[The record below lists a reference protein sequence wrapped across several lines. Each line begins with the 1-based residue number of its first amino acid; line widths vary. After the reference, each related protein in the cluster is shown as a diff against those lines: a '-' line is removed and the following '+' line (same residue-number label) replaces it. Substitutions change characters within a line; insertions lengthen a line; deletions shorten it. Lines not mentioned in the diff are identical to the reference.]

1 MNLQVSSSP
10 HLRDNSRTSRIMLD
24 VIIAL
29 VPALLAAVYFFG
41 LRVIL
46 VVAATVGSSVLFEYL
61 SRKAMKRDNTI
72 NDLSAVVTG
81 ILIAFSISPATPLW
95 MCVVGSFI
103 AIVVVKQMF
112 GGLGNNF
119 VNPAITARI
128 IMAVSFPVQ
137 MGTWK
142 LLEPADRLFGSIAD
156 SFTGADLVTT
166 ATPLYL
172 ASSGAQN
179 LPSYLDLFI
188 GNSSGCIGEVSVLA
202 VLLGGAYLLARRV
215 IKIWIPL
222 SFIAAAMLVVFIAGG
237 DVLYHLLSGGLMLG
251 AFFFATDYVTS
262 PFTNK
267 GKVIFGIGCGLITG
281 LIRMYGG
288 MPEGVAFSILLMN
301 ILTPH
306 IDNLTIPV
314 PFGGGKKSEKQKA

>member
-10 HLRDNSRTSRIMLD
+10 HMRDKSRTSRIMLD

-41 LRVIL
+41 LRVLL
-46 VVAATVGSSVLFEYL
+46 VVAVTVGSSVIFEYL
-61 SRKAMKRDNTI
+61 CRRIMKRENTI
-72 NDLSAVVTG
+72 SDLSAVVTG
-81 ILIAFSISPATPLW
+81 MLIAFSISPATPLW

-142 LLEPADRLFGSIAD
+142 LLEPADRLFGNVANSL
-156 SFTGADLVTT
+156 TGADLVTT

-179 LPSYLDLFI
+179 LPSYLDLFFGSI
-188 GNSSGCIGEVSVLA
+188 SGCIGEVSVLA
-202 VLLGGAYLLARRV
+202 LLLGGAYLLARRV

-222 SFIAAAMLVVFIAGG
+222 SFIASAMFVVLISGG
-237 DVLYHLLSGGLMLG
+237 DVLYQLLSGGLMLG
-251 AFFFATDYVTS
+251 AFFIATDYVTS

-288 MPEGVAFSILLMN
+288 MPEGVAYSILLMN

-314 PFGGGKKSEKQKA
+314 PFGGGKKIEKQKA

>member
-10 HLRDNSRTSRIMLD
+10 HMRDKSRTSRIMLD

-41 LRVIL
+41 LRVLLI
-46 VVAATVGSSVLFEYL
+46 VAVTVGSSVIFEYL
-61 SRKAMKRDNTI
+61 CRRIMKRENTI
-72 NDLSAVVTG
+72 SDLSAVVTG
-81 ILIAFSISPATPLW
+81 MLIAFSISPATPLW

-142 LLEPADRLFGSIAD
+142 LLEPADRLFGNVANSL
-156 SFTGADLVTT
+156 TGADLVTT

-179 LPSYLDLFI
+179 LPSYLDLFF
-188 GNSSGCIGEVSVLA
+188 GCTSGCIGEVSVLA
-202 VLLGGAYLLARRV
+202 LLLGGAYLLARRV

-222 SFIAAAMLVVFIAGG
+222 SFIASAMSVVLISGG
-237 DVLYHLLSGGLMLG
+237 DVLYQLLSGGLMLG
-251 AFFFATDYVTS
+251 AFFIATDYVTS
-262 PFTNK
+262 PFTNR

-288 MPEGVAFSILLMN
+288 MPEGVAYSILLMN

-314 PFGGGKKSEKQKA
+314 PFGGGKKIEKQKA

>member
-10 HLRDNSRTSRIMLD
+10 HMRDGSTTSRLMLD

-41 LRVIL
+41 LRVL
-46 VVAATVGSSVLFEYL
+46 LVAAVTVGSSVLLEYI
-61 SRKAMKRDNTI
+61 SRKVMKRDNTI
-72 NDLSAVVTG
+72 HDLSAVVTG
-81 ILIAFSISPATPLW
+81 LLIAFSISPATPLW

-142 LLEPADRLFGSIAD
+142 LLEPADRLFGNLAG
-156 SFTGADLVTT
+156 SFTGADLVTS

-172 ASSGAQN
+172 LSSGAEN
-179 LPSYLDLFI
+179 LPSYTDLFL
-188 GNSSGCIGEVSVLA
+188 GSTSGCIGEVSVLA
-202 VLLGGAYLLARRV
+202 ILLGAAYLLARKV
-215 IKIWIPL
+215 IKLWIPL
-222 SFIAAAMLVVFIAGG
+222 SFIASVMLVVFVSGG
-237 DVLYHLLSGGLMLG
+237 DLLYHLLSGGLMIG

-281 LIRMYGG
+281 LIRIYGG

-306 IDNLTIPV
+306 IDNMTIPV